1 MKGFHLLTD
10 SNTGFGGLSVRIAEI
25 LSEDYGSA
33 KTVVAFPLT
42 PSMPD
47 MTEQVWQLKDF
58 CILFYITS
66 SLLDPMKAKVIN

>member
-1 MKGFHLLTD
+1 MRHCLILWYFAFRYFAEECDSLKGFHLLAD
-10 SNTGFGGLSVRIAEI
+10 SHTGFGGLSVRIAEI

-47 MTEQVWQLKDF
+47 MTEQVWQL
-58 CILFYITS
+58 
-66 SLLDPMKAKVIN
+66 